1 MVAKIIWASANS
13 KSSNLLK
20 PSVFERIPVKLLSHI
35 HLLSFQNLWLHRNAV
50 LSSHQSP
57 LILITSFCYKTEY
70 FSSNFEFL
78 ISRVKNQLFCVL
90 FFELELFLNVR
101 RWSKRNNPLS
111 IMTILFSDL
120 GHKNQFNY
128 TFLHYSN
135 YSISKPP

>member
-128 TFLHYSN
+128 TFLQYSN